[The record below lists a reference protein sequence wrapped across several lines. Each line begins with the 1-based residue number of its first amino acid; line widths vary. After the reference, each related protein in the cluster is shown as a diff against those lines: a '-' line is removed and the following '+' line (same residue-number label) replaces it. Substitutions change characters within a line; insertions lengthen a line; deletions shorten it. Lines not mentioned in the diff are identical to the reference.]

1 MFATIA
7 VSIKHSLITQSGLGK
22 ELSQVFIH
30 MCSDAFLSL
39 ANERYWSF
47 CYRPIASSSTLANI
61 SIIDAKFST
70 ISMLILTVGPRTY
83 RLTTKA
89 IPSVLLLMR
98 CRSRTCELNKEMSA
112 GHGI

>member
-1 MFATIA
+1 MSGCSRSTRTWIY
-7 VSIKHSLITQSGLGK
+7 VDCRSLL
-22 ELSQVFIH
+22 
-30 MCSDAFLSL
+30 
-39 ANERYWSF
+39 NR
-47 CYRPIASSSTLANI
+47 
-61 SIIDAKFST
+61 
-70 ISMLILTVGPRTY
+70 LTVGPRTY